1 MPRQLL
7 PAADMPPH
15 QVCAAVGQL
24 RTHAPQQTAA
34 WFDHQTSCNP
44 RRSPVTIV
52 RAATMLGEDEELLS
66 DFWQM
71 KWSRKSLWIWRYKP
85 ATLVA
90 LAGRRK

>member
-1 MPRQLL
+1 LGEKR
-7 PAADMPPH
+7 
-15 QVCAAVGQL
+15 CKIKAVL
-24 RTHAPQQTAA
+24 WTHAPQQTAP